1 MTKKR
6 TKKISLALL
15 IIIPLISIALVQGLL
30 PLGIL
35 NSLDVKS
42 TLETNAIDDD
52 MHKVKTH
59 AESLTTE
66 MVVQWESIS
75 EQSTFLNAKLQE
87 LLDENHTDISTFL
100 TNQELQTQ
108 YLSTI
113 YDTFLNYTQDSTA
126 SGSFMILA
134 NDANTAHAATYNGFF
149 LRDSDP
155 EKRTSSNTDL
165 LLTKGNTAL
174 AQQSNTALDV
184 CWTTKFNFK
193 GNGNRKSDNFF
204 YQPYVYAS
212 KHTDED
218 VSRLGYWASPFVLED
233 NYQDNHKM
241 ITYSLPLAY
250 EGKVYAVY
258 GVEASLS
265 YISGLLNES
274 DLENGNSSYILAL
287 DKGDGSYDVLQSNG
301 VLYSANID
309 ATTLFLSSTDK
320 KNLFLVTNDTN
331 ESQNIYALVSPLH
344 INYSNSPYKD
354 ANWCI
359 IGLVTEDSIFGLGEH
374 LYSTITLAILAC
386 LILSLL
392 IAVILFNLISDPV
405 QKLMRSI
412 SHGREGLKSYTNSNI
427 KEIDQLHDVIEE
439 LSETEYRQTEQLSEE
454 KEGLQIAMTSTND
467 MFFTYDYDD
476 DSLNIINFNG
486 IRHIYTANDATYLQF
501 IHPADRKKL
510 LTLQKKKYPSFSIEV
525 RYRDNPEAEYI
536 FVRISGKSVGNKVI
550 GSLRNIN
557 DKKILELKKEMQQ
570 ILDATTL
577 FYKYLPGLQK
587 IQEMRETN
595 PDGLCILLDIDH
607 FHQINEDYG
616 LCFGDILLEAL
627 TRKITTEFARL
638 DALFIRSGPDRFL
651 IWVHGSTT
659 EEIQQRIAT
668 IQSYFS
674 SPVSIPFLS
683 FTTSIAKAD
692 ENSIFEDT
700 IAEVCATRDY
710 SRKHGMKICEYDP
723 TIPIAEVNFKS
734 DEIASLSGLSDM
746 SLSSLTLNLYSHTEN
761 ISVTNDVLAM
771 KIHEKYKIDNFLVF
785 KFQRDYLSI
794 ILDYIWKDENHYPQ
808 HVKNITQRDLN
819 NLMQAIGTQNILVF
833 DENMHK
839 NTMFSLIPKN
849 TKGLWI
855 PVNDNGNFA
864 GFVLLSGIDPEV
876 LHEEQ
881 AEKELSEFASII
893 SSEIIKNMH
902 DISAKA
908 KSDFLARMS
917 HEIRTPMNGII
928 GMTEIALNKDITEQQ
943 RLEYLEK
950 VKVSSNYLLSL
961 LNDILDMAKID
972 SGKME
977 LASEKFNL
985 DTLIAD
991 LHPILDTRFTEKK
1004 QTFEIHKN
1012 YTNKTFIGDKIRL
1025 SQILINL
1032 LGNANKYTQENGTI
1046 SLTIQE
1052 EPHTDASTLT
1062 FLVSDNGIGISE
1074 EDQNRIFESFEQA
1087 HNTAS
1092 NGTGLG
1098 LAISSRLAHMM
1109 GSRINLQSTLHKGST
1124 FSFVISLKKAEEENL
1139 PQPQL
1144 TQHKTHFPHC
1154 KALVAED
1161 NALNAEII
1169 TIILQSYGISV
1180 DIAKNGQEARDKFAD
1195 STPHYYDIIFMDIMM
1210 PIMNGLEATK
1220 AIRSLQRED
1229 NNIPI
1234 YAMSANAFVE
1244 DEKNSIAAGM
1254 NGHLSKP
1261 INTENLLEVLNTE
1274 IKK

>member
-1 MTKKR
+1 MTTKKK
-6 TKKISLALL
+6 KKISLALL

-52 MHKVKTH
+52 AHKVKTH
-59 AESLTTE
+59 AETLTTE
-66 MVVQWESIS
+66 MVTQWETIS
-75 EQSTFLNAKLQE
+75 DESTTLNTKLKE
-87 LLDENHTDISTFL
+87 ILDENNTDISTFL
-100 TNQELQTQ
+100 TNQDLQNQ
-108 YLSTI
+108 YLSAI
-113 YDTFLNYTQDSTA
+113 YSTFLNYTQDSTA
-126 SGSFMILA
+126 SGSFIILA
-134 NDANTAHAATYNGFF
+134 NTANTAHPATYNGFF

-165 LLTKGNTAL
+165 LLTKGNTSL

-212 KHTDED
+212 KHTEED
-218 VSRLGYWASPFVLED
+218 LSRLGYWSTPFILED

-265 YISGLLNES
+265 YISGSLNEN
-274 DLENGNSSYILAL
+274 DLESGNSSYILAL

-309 ATTLFLSSTDK
+309 ASTLYLSSTDK

-331 ESQNIYALVSPLH
+331 ESQNIYALISPLH
-344 INYSNSPYKD
+344 INYSNIPYKD
-354 ANWCI
+354 TNWVI
-359 IGLVTEDSIFGLGEH
+359 LGLVTEDSIFGLGEH
-374 LYSTITLAILAC
+374 LYSTISLAIVAC

-392 IAVILFNLISDPV
+392 LAIILFNVISDPV

-412 SHGREGLKSYTNSNI
+412 SHGRDGLKKYTTSNI

-454 KEGLQIAMTSTND
+454 KERLQIAMTSTND
-467 MFFTYDYDD
+467 MFFTYDYGN
-476 DSLNIINFNG
+476 DSLNIVNFNG
-486 IRHIYTANDATYLQF
+486 INRFYPANDTTYLQY
-501 IHPADRKKL
+501 IHPVDRKKL

-525 RYRDNPEAEYI
+525 RYKENKEAEYI
-536 FVRISGKSVGNKVI
+536 FVRISGKFVGNKVI
-550 GSLRNIN
+550 GSVRNIN
-557 DKKILELKKEMQQ
+557 DKKLLELKKEMQQ

-577 FYKYLPGLQK
+577 FYKYLPGIQK

-607 FHQINEDYG
+607 FHKINEDYG
-616 LCFGDILLEAL
+616 LCFGDILLEEL
-627 TRKITTEFARL
+627 SRKVTKEFSGL

-651 IWVHGSTT
+651 IWIHGSTI
-659 EEIQQRIAT
+659 EEIQKRIPT
-668 IQSYFS
+668 IQSHFS
-674 SPVSIPFLS
+674 SLVSIPFLS

-692 ENSIFEDT
+692 ATSIFEDT

-710 SRKHGMKICEYDP
+710 ARKHGIKICEYNA
-723 TIPIAEVNFKS
+723 TIPTAEVNFKS

-794 ILDYIWKDENHYPQ
+794 ILDYIWKDEKHYLQ
-808 HVKNITQRDLN
+808 HVKNITQVDLDAI
-819 NLMQAIGTQNILVF
+819 MKIIGTQNILTF
-833 DENMHK
+833 NKSMHK
-839 NTMFSLIPKN
+839 YAMFSLIPEN
-849 TKGLWI
+849 TEGLWI
-855 PVNDNGNFA
+855 PIIDNANFA
-864 GFVLLSGIDPEV
+864 GFILLSGIDPEI
-876 LHEEQ
+876 LHNEQ
-881 AEKELSEFASII
+881 SEKELSEFASII
-893 SSEIIKNMH
+893 SSEIIKNLH

-950 VKVSSNYLLSL
+950 VKISSNYLLSL

-977 LASEKFNL
+977 LASKNFNL
-985 DTLIAD
+985 DSLIAD
-991 LHPILDTRFTEKK
+991 LHPILDTRFAEKK
-1004 QTFEIHKN
+1004 QTFEIHRN
-1012 YTNKTFIGDKIRL
+1012 YINKTFIGDKIRL

-1052 EPHTDASTLT
+1052 ESHTDTSTLT
-1062 FLVSDNGIGISE
+1062 FLVKDNGIGISE
-1074 EDQNRIFESFEQA
+1074 EDQTRIFESFEQA

-1098 LAISSRLAHMM
+1098 LAISSRLVHMM

-1124 FSFVISLKKAEEENL
+1124 FSFTISLKRVEEEK
-1139 PQPQL
+1139 L
-1144 TQHKTHFPHC
+1144 TEIHAAQHKTHFPNC
-1154 KALVAED
+1154 RALVAED

-1169 TIILQSYGISV
+1169 TIILQSYGITV
-1180 DIAKNGQEARDKFAD
+1180 DIAKNGQEARTTFAN
-1195 STPHYYDIIFMDIMM
+1195 STTHYYDIIFMDIMM

-1220 AIRSLQRED
+1220 AIRSLQRKD

-1261 INTENLLEVLNTE
+1261 INTENLLDVLNKE
-1274 IKK
+1274 LK